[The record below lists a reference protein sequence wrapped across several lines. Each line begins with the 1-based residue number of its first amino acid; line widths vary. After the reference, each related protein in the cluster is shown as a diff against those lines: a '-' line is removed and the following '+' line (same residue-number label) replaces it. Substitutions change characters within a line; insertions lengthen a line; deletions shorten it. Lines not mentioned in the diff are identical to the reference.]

1 MAILLKIG
9 NKAPESLEFQIETG
23 ERLGIGRS
31 PQVDVSLP
39 HDRLLSLQHC
49 EISFDGE
56 KVHLR
61 DLDST
66 NGTWYQNRKINRVEL
81 QDGDSFTA
89 GETTFQVVFTER
101 AAQAEELSEQN
112 LLEFLKAQSDP
123 LFALL
128 DSARDE
134 QVWQFLEELPPE
146 QYQCLFTGHQA
157 RTLAKYGPHLVN
169 MDHALLERLLPQF
182 WGESWGYFLSASCEF
197 EQLLQHLRQF
207 LLVKDQA
214 TGKERF
220 FRFYD
225 PRVLRRFLPTCSG
238 EQLMELFGP
247 INKFLAEDAN
257 PSSLLEFTLANKR
270 LHRSSIPLHRNP
282 PVMAENATETQ
293 PENLAP
299 ES

>member
-1 MAILLKIG
+1 MLTFLEIISCHSKGQQFKIQ
-9 NKAPESLEFQIETG
+9 AG
-23 ERLGIGRS
+23 ERLSIGRS
-31 PQVDVSLP
+31 RQIDLSLP

-49 EISFDGE
+49 ELSFDGE
-56 KVHLR
+56 TVHLR

-89 GETTFQVVFTER
+89 GETIFQVVFTEK
-101 AAQAEELSEQN
+101 AAQAEEFSEQN

-128 DSARDE
+128 DAARDE
-134 QVWQFLEELPPE
+134 QVWKFLEELPPE
-146 QYQCLFTGHQA
+146 QYQCLFTGRQA

-182 WGESWGYFLSASCEF
+182 WGESWGYFLSAPCEF

-214 TGKERF
+214 AGKERF

-225 PRVLRRFLPTCSG
+225 PRVLRRFLPTCAPA
-238 EQLMELFGP
+238 QLAEFFGP
-247 INKFLAEDAN
+247 VRKFLAEDSD
-257 PSSLLEFTLANKR
+257 PSSLVEFTLANKR
-270 LHRSSIPLHRNP
+270 LHRNSIRLQQNP